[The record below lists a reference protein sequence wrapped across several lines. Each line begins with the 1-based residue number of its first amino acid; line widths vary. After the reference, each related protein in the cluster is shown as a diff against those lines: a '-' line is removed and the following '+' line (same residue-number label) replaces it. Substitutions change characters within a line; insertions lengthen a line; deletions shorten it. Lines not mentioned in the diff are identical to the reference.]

1 MSQAISKDELLY
13 SHLGNDPDLSEI
25 VAMFVEEMPGRIA
38 TLLEQAQS
46 GDFEA
51 LRRTAHQLK
60 GAAGSYGFDLIS
72 PAAARLE
79 YAIRDSEPQNQIL
92 DIVEELVDL
101 CGRVRAGAPK

>member
-1 MSQAISKDELLY
+1 MNQAISKEELLY

-25 VAMFVEEMPGRIA
+25 VTMFVEEMPSRIA
-38 TLLEQAQS
+38 TLLEQLHS
-46 GDFEA
+46 GDLEA

-79 YAIRDSEPQNQIL
+79 YAVRDNEPAPQIL
-92 DIVEELVDL
+92 EAVEELSDL
-101 CGRVRAGAPK
+101 CGRVRAGGPD

>member
-1 MSQAISKDELLY
+1 MSQAVSKEEMLY

-25 VAMFVEEMPGRIA
+25 VTMFVEEMPNRIA
-38 TLLEQAQS
+38 TLLEQLNS
-46 GDFEA
+46 GDLET

-79 YAIRDSEPQNQIL
+79 CAVRDDETPRHIRDA
-92 DIVEELVDL
+92 VEELVEL
-101 CGRVRAGAPK
+101 CSRVRAGVPD